1 MKKLI
6 QVIGG
11 ACIAALAV
19 LAVFG
24 IYRSVVFSGLKEAGM
39 KEANSYAGFK
49 DTEAMK
55 TAVSYHPVFTYTG
68 AERVL
73 TDAPYPVF
81 DEIQVTDKKDDYDKT
96 LTDAVKENRIKVQEV
111 EVLTE
116 QEEETQDALYN
127 EETQELSFKRSGVYQ
142 VRIKGKDKHNNT
154 AETKFLIPVEAH
166 WEEEEEP

>member
-24 IYRSVVFSGLKEAGM
+24 IYRSVVFSGLKEAGT

-55 TAVSYHPVFTYTG
+55 TAVSYHPV
-68 AERVL
+68 L
-73 TDAPYPVF
+73 H
-81 DEIQVTDKKDDYDKT
+81 IQ
-96 LTDAVKENRIKVQEV
+96 
-111 EVLTE
+111 E
-116 QEEETQDALYN
+116 Q
-127 EETQELSFKRSGVYQ
+127 SGY
-142 VRIKGKDKHNNT
+142 
-154 AETKFLIPVEAH
+154 
-166 WEEEEEP
+166 